1 MLVAVFNSGEM
12 SGMESAVT
20 FMEKVFGG
28 MFGMT
33 ISDEVIIEGHNADP
47 SKTEE
52 IIAAGLEKVAE
63 AAKNSNGV
71 KNLRNDKRTNNA
83 N

>member
-1 MLVAVFNSGEM
+1 
-12 SGMESAVT
+12 
-20 FMEKVFGG
+20 
-28 MFGMT
+28 MT

-63 AAKNSNGV
+63 AAK
-71 KNLRNDKRTNNA
+71 KF
-83 N
+83 